1 MTTINGNTVLQD
13 VVQKLNISLPA
24 LVAGAAFWAPPTPS
38 ATTARYPN
46 TRRFRKGE
54 QLGKSADG
62 VVLDNNTWANHTLK
76 RALSHLGKFT
86 DFAVCHIW
94 PQTCYDERYHTMPA
108 NLVLLPR
115 ELAGLTD
122 HNREIEQCLQ
132 YRAWEL
138 YCWHPEESPQ
148 PTKPNNYPDNWREPA
163 GLPNEPG
170 RKPRDVRLRS
180 GNSGSV
186 LPIELHPTDPAI
198 FRDEFIRLGSATI
211 STYYDGGRI
220 KKSIW
225 KCKYLTSTSNVIGNL
240 RSRPDFRN
248 DRWHALGITK
258 VVVQGGSQ

>member
-1 MTTINGNTVLQD
+1 MTTINGNAVLQE

-38 ATTARYPN
+38 ATTPRYPN

-54 QLGKSADG
+54 KLGKSADG
-62 VVLDNNTWANHTLK
+62 VVLDNNTWANITLK
-76 RALSHLGKFT
+76 RTLSHVGKFK

-94 PQTCYDERYHTMPA
+94 PQTCYEERYHTVPA

-148 PTKPNNYPDNWREPA
+148 PTKPDNYPDNWREPVA
-163 GLPNEPG
+163 LHKEHGQKS
-170 RKPRDVRLRS
+170 RATKV
-180 GNSGSV
+180 GSTDRGGV
-186 LPIELHPTDPAI
+186 LPIVLYPADPIA
-198 FRDEFIRLGSATI
+198 FRDEFLRLGTATI
-211 STYYDGGRI
+211 CTYYGKRVE
-220 KKSIW
+220 KSVW
-225 KCKYLTSTSNVIGNL
+225 KCKRLSKTSNVMGNL

-248 DRWHALGITK
+248 GHWQALGITK
-258 VVVQGGSQ
+258 VVVQVGHQ